1 MNTSRLILV
10 LTYSCAD
17 SAFIHG
23 NPQETVIVDSP
34 ESAAI
39 TLFKHQKNAVM
50 YERWSG
56 ILYKIDFE
64 EMKIETVSIPRI
76 EFR

>member
-39 TLFKHQKNAVM
+39 TLFKHQKMRLCMNAGVAF
-50 YERWSG
+50 Y
-56 ILYKIDFE
+56 IKLTLK
-64 EMKIETVSIPRI
+64 K
-76 EFR
+76 